1 MDFYLNLSRKLN
13 CIDGTLYFFRKHFL
27 IVLGLGLVAAFGRVV
42 QLGGFGEIT
51 SSVHVIL
58 EIVIE
63 SARILLFLYVLG
75 LANIKTGFLR
85 MKKLF
90 THKQDRKLQFCIA
103 AQNFKNQWKT
113 ILLNFLVFALIA
125 WILNYLIDL
134 LAYETCL
141 YLSLKE
147 NGILTN
153 SSSEWTILLFF
164 KNLSVIPFTLVF
176 ETLFFLHITNKLG
189 KYRGGPAS

>member
-1 MDFYLNLSRKLN
+1 MGISINYSGKLD
-13 CIDGTLYFFRKHFL
+13 CIHGTLNFFRKHFL
-27 IVLGLGLVAAFGRVV
+27 IVLGLGLVAAFGRVA

-51 SSVHVIL
+51 SPLHVLL
-58 EIVIE
+58 EIVVE

-75 LANIKTGFLR
+75 LANIKTGLLR
-85 MKKLF
+85 IKKLF
-90 THKQDRKLQFCIA
+90 THKQDRKLQWRIA
-103 AQNFKNQWKT
+103 IQNFKNHWT
-113 ILLNFLVFALIA
+113 AILLNFVVFALIA

-176 ETLFFLHITNKLG
+176 ETLFLLYITDKL
-189 KYRGGPAS
+189 KTYKANPIH